1 MAKGYRLMVIVLFLS
16 PYALRL
22 SPLLA
27 QPRLQEPEF
36 YLGVHGG
43 ISASTVIFNPAAS
56 FMSPIYDACTL
67 NGNGGLV
74 FRYAGHKY
82 CAFQMELNYAGHGWM
97 EKDSEQGRYFRRLH
111 YIELP
116 ILMHLNFGSEL
127 ARWFFNAGP
136 MIGYCIKDDGN
147 YGVLLNGETATQYEA
162 IRKPFKWGVTGGT
175 GFYIDTPKAGL
186 YQFEVRVNYSLGGI
200 FGTSAADH
208 FRMASPLDLSIN
220 LGWLWPI
227 HRSRK

>member
-1 MAKGYRLMVIVLFLS
+1 VKDLKIIGLVVALMATLS
-16 PYALRL
+16 VV
-22 SPLLA
+22 A

-36 YLGVHGG
+36 YLGIHGG
-43 ISASTVIFNPAAS
+43 ISASTVIFRPATD
-56 FMSPIYDACTL
+56 FMSPINDACTL

-82 CAFQMELNYAGHGWM
+82 CAFQMELNYAGHGWR
-97 EKDSEQGRYFRRLH
+97 EKDPVQGNYYRRLH
-111 YIELP
+111 YLELP

-127 ARWFFNAGP
+127 VRWFFNAGP

-147 YGVLLNGETATQYEA
+147 YGPLLNGETATQYEH
-162 IRKPFKWGVTGGT
+162 IHKPFKWGATGGT

-208 FRMASPLDLSIN
+208 FKTTSPLDLSIN
-220 LGWLWPI
+220 LGWLWPVRRGR
-227 HRSRK
+227 H